1 VKICSTECRT
11 NNGRM
16 KSKKYAAANDNR
28 DHTPKPCAECG
39 EMFTTSYGD
48 LRSVYC
54 SDACGRRRSHR
65 AARKKE
71 RARLRGVRVETVDP
85 IKVFERD
92 RWRCQICK
100 SPTPPSL
107 RGSYDDRAPELD
119 HIMPLSLGGA
129 HSYLNTQCACRRCNR
144 EKSNVPPAQPSLFA
158 FAA

>member
-1 VKICSTECRT
+1 
-11 NNGRM
+11 
-16 KSKKYAAANDNR
+16 
-28 DHTPKPCAECG
+28 
-39 EMFTTSYGD
+39 MFTTSYGD
-48 LRSVYC
+48 RRSVYC
-54 SDACGRRRSHR
+54 SEACSRRRAHR

-71 RARLRGVRVETVDP
+71 RARLRGVKVETVDP

-100 SPTPPSL
+100 SPTPSSL

-144 EKSNVPPAQPSLFA
+144 EKSNAPPTQPSLFA